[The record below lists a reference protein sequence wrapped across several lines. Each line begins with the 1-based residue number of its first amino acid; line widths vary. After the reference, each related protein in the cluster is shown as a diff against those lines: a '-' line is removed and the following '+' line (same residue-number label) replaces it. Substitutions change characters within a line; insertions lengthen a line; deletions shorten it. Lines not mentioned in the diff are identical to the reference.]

1 MAESV
6 FHASRPIV
14 QILLAVRD
22 AKRAIAFYQQVF
34 GAHEVWRLM
43 HYQRVGH
50 GILRIGSS
58 EIIVIDE
65 FPELD
70 LLAPDTTEIGKG
82 VPRLLVEIDDVDS
95 VLERAVAEGAT
106 LLKAAEDQWWG
117 VRSGSMRDPFGY
129 RWNVHSII
137 EDLSEE
143 EIQRRSDELDLYP
156 PPQPS
161 EALADSTQGGRS

>member
-1 MAESV
+1 
-6 FHASRPIV
+6 
-14 QILLAVRD
+14 
-22 AKRAIAFYQQVF
+22 
-34 GAHEVWRLM
+34 M

-70 LLAPDTTEIGKG
+70 LLAPDSTEIGKG

-95 VLERAVAEGAT
+95 VLERAAAEGAT
-106 LLKAAEDQWWG
+106 VLKQAEDQWWG
-117 VRSGSMRDPFGY
+117 VRSGSIRDPFGY

-137 EDLSEE
+137 EDLSE
-143 EIQRRSDELDLYP
+143 
-156 PPQPS
+156 
-161 EALADSTQGGRS
+161 